1 MTEITGYA
9 VERFLDD
16 GDLSIPDI
24 MIAED
29 RQAFLQWLVDGE
41 REDRYSREYRIVH
54 RDGGTRWILDRGR
67 ILRDGEGVPRWMEGV
82 LFDITELKRAM
93 ENLEEALR
101 RRNELET
108 IIGRSPVVAILWRV
122 GPEWP
127 VEYISENVRQFG
139 YAPEEFLGGAL
150 SYWALIHPE
159 DRVDVLRETANH
171 VEEGHRE
178 YIREYRFF
186 TKSGDVRWIEERTW
200 VRSGADGT
208 PSHLQGILLDVTDRR
223 KALEEL
229 EYLSLHDMLTGLYNR
244 AYFEEEMRRL
254 DAGRF
259 DPLGIAVFD
268 VDCLKLVNDTL
279 GHAEGDR
286 LLRRCAELLRNTFR
300 RSDVVARIGG
310 DEFAVLLPGC
320 DERIVKERSDLLLRA
335 VETSNGEGALYLS
348 LSMGYAVRFGGRGS
362 VWSFFREADDAMY
375 RHKRSRSGMVRPI
388 ILAHLENRMG
398 EDISVC
404 RDRDGARDASHSSMS
419 ADPQ

>member
-1 MTEITGYA
+1 
-9 VERFLDD
+9 
-16 GDLSIPDI
+16 
-24 MIAED
+24 
-29 RQAFLQWLVDGE
+29 
-41 REDRYSREYRIVH
+41 
-54 RDGGTRWILDRGR
+54 
-67 ILRDGEGVPRWMEGV
+67 
-82 LFDITELKRAM
+82 
-93 ENLEEALR
+93 
-101 RRNELET
+101 
-108 IIGRSPVVAILWRV
+108 
-122 GPEWP
+122 
-127 VEYISENVRQFG
+127 
-139 YAPEEFLGGAL
+139 
-150 SYWALIHPE
+150 
-159 DRVDVLRETANH
+159 
-171 VEEGHRE
+171 
-178 YIREYRFF
+178 
-186 TKSGDVRWIEERTW
+186 
-200 VRSGADGT
+200 
-208 PSHLQGILLDVTDRR
+208 
-223 KALEEL
+223 
-229 EYLSLHDMLTGLYNR
+229 MLTGLYNR
-244 AYFEEEMRRL
+244 AYFEQERRRL

-259 DPLGIAVFD
+259 DPLGIVVFD

-335 VETSNGEGALYLS
+335 VETSNGEGTLYLS

-404 RDRDGARDASHSSMS
+404 RDGDGARDASHSSMS